1 MKKMEEKPG
10 IPEMETPGS
19 ESSEGKKRN
28 KIIESVL
35 GGDLKSDHLEA
46 TPSAADASFSLRKE
60 LEEYKKITAN
70 INEFLWSVS
79 CTKQNEEVFYTDS
92 VKKITGYTPDEIK
105 AMPGR
110 GLSLIHAEDAYSV
123 RKQLSDFENDPA
135 HKTITLIYRIVNKSG
150 DTLWVKENITVERT
164 APGAVVRY
172 DGIVSDITELKNI
185 ELALK
190 ESREKL
196 VELNAAK
203 DRFISIVSHDL
214 RAPFTSI
221 LGFAEILLN
230 EPDISENEKNEYLS
244 YIYESSQAQL
254 QLVNYLLDWSRLQTG
269 RVKLEPQRLKAQSL
283 VYNCVSAL
291 TGNAVRKNIDIR
303 LNVPE
308 TIFIQ
313 ADEKLITQAVT
324 NLISNAIKF
333 TDQGRGVDIVVNSF
347 KKGWIEFVVKD
358 EGVGI
363 AEENKSKIFKFDQK
377 FTSEGTRGEKGSGL
391 GLTLVKEIV
400 EKHGGDIWFYSETGK
415 GSEFHF
421 LIPEAPNIV
430 MLVED
435 DPSSRLLW
443 DKIISK
449 TLPNFEI
456 IQANNG
462 YEAMSVILN
471 RIPTLVVTDH
481 DMPLMNGIQLIEAM
495 RKRDE
500 SNKVPVIVIAAMV
513 TEELKEKYMKLGVEA
528 VLSKPVDVKTFVGT
542 LHGII
547 C

>member
-46 TPSAADASFSLRKE
+46 TPSAADASFSLKKE

>member
-46 TPSAADASFSLRKE
+46 TPSAADASFSLKKE

-123 RKQLSDFENDPA
+123 RKLLSDFENDPA